1 MEGSTT
7 DYNRATRIVASS
19 AGAIAG
25 LAGMEH
31 GPFEVLQG
39 NAMTSGLVIEAI
51 GPAQRFWEHGTE
63 PAMTVVPNL
72 LTSGILAMVVG
83 LSVMVWAI
91 ALVDRKYG
99 VGVLAI
105 LSGLM
110 LFLGG
115 GFAPVVYAVVPIVA
129 AIAIDKPVTWWRTR
143 LHPGLRSLFARLW
156 PASLVAFAFLSL
168 LAVATAV
175 FG

>member
-99 VGVLAI
+99 VGVLAN
-105 LSGLM
+105 SSS
-110 LFLGG
+110 
-115 GFAPVVYAVVPIVA
+115 P
-129 AIAIDKPVTWWRTR
+129 R
-143 LHPGLRSLFARLW
+143 
-156 PASLVAFAFLSL
+156 PA
-168 LAVATAV
+168 
-175 FG
+175 